1 MRKAM
6 LGLFL
11 VVPWP
16 GLAPR
21 SAEAPPARQQ
31 GIGGTVKVQAN
42 SVMRLPKRAQEL
54 RLRRVEIGEDAA
66 LLIPLEVSV
75 LRIEEL
81 HMAKNARI
89 GVAPGEERIS
99 IEVVSG
105 RLADGSII
113 SAPGATGTF
122 RQSAGNGRD
131 LTLRLQAVEVESL
144 LLDARGGVGAP
155 GYDGLDGASGK
166 ASGCLWG
173 SALKGGDGQSG
184 SDGGQA
190 GRAVGFVWKCR
201 AIFLWSA
208 CKPVCKAASAA
219 LEARPANR
227 VRRITPPVAGSTRWM
242 PVVRGAAERTAR
254 TAPTAATAAWTSC
267 ASEERPAARLP
278 AHRRFR
284 GSGVPLPGLSAT
296 GRGAG

>member
-11 VVPWP
+11 VVP
-16 GLAPR
+16 LAWAGAAF

-131 LTLRLQAVEVESL
+131 LTCACRRWRWKACCWTPAVASALQATMAWTGL
-144 LLDARGGVGAP
+144 PARPPA
-155 GYDGLDGASGK
+155 ASG
-166 ASGCLWG
+166 
-173 SALKGGDGQSG
+173 
-184 SDGGQA
+184 
-190 GRAVGFVWKCR
+190 
-201 AIFLWSA
+201 
-208 CKPVCKAASAA
+208 
-219 LEARPANR
+219 
-227 VRRITPPVAGSTRWM
+227 
-242 PVVRGAAERTAR
+242 
-254 TAPTAATAAWTSC
+254 
-267 ASEERPAARLP
+267 AAR
-278 AHRRFR
+278 
-284 GSGVPLPGLSAT
+284 
-296 GRGAG
+296 

>member
-1 MRKAM
+1 
-6 LGLFL
+6 
-11 VVPWP
+11 
-16 GLAPR
+16 
-21 SAEAPPARQQ
+21 
-31 GIGGTVKVQAN
+31 
-42 SVMRLPKRAQEL
+42 
-54 RLRRVEIGEDAA
+54 
-66 LLIPLEVSV
+66 
-75 LRIEEL
+75 
-81 HMAKNARI
+81 MAKNARI

-155 GYDGLDGASGK
+155 GYDGLDGASGRPPA
-166 ASGCLWG
+166 ASGAARCVATANPEATAVRAGGRSDSSG
-173 SALKGGDGQSG
+173 SAGRFSSG
-184 SDGGQA
+184 ALANPSARRRRRRWRQ
-190 GRAVGFVWKCR
+190 GRQT
-201 AIFLWSA
+201 
-208 CKPVCKAASAA
+208 
-219 LEARPANR
+219 

-242 PVVRGAAERTAR
+242 PVVRGAAETAR